1 MKWYETTEGK
11 EWLDSQSDL
20 EQLYK
25 DQQSRSFTVTV
36 VLNLEEFRDSI
47 SEHTAKAITEYL
59 NKNWR
64 KE

>member
-36 VLNLEEFRDSI
+36 CLNLEELRDSI
-47 SEHTAKAITEYL
+47 GEHVAKAITEYL
-59 NKNWR
+59 NKN
-64 KE
+64 EE